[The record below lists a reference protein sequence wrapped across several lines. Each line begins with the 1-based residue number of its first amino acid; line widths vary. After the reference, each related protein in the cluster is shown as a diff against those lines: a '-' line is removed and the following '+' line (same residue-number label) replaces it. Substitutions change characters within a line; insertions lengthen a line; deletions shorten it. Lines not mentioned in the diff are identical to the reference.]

1 MGGGNFSNRPGN
13 PDRLLLDGTTNLS
26 VNIGDSVTLQ
36 AYALSPVSIASAL
49 RTGLGVNFQITGG
62 TCTTNAQIYGYNVAG
77 GSTVNAWRNPSAY
90 HYLPTRLAPDNGLV
104 WVRARGNTCTDG
116 QTTIIKVYIPSD
128 AHSGASGSRFPND
141 LVAWLTP
148 TNSTPVNF
156 TITWHNTA
164 YVTAITVNPASTSL
178 ANGSTTSFTAT
189 CTLCNGSTT
198 NCTSN
203 ANTSWG
209 DTGNLTQ
216 QSPPNRFLG
225 SGAPCPAGG
234 HGTPKATYNDGSHPQ
249 VSNTSSVTVTNAL
262 QSVSVNPTSAIERA
276 SVGYKLTGTCLV
288 GTTGDVTAGS
298 TMSGGCSG
306 SAGGPATM
314 GWTCGN
320 VKPPT
325 DCTITENVSGS
336 NKTATITLNNDP
348 SDAVIGASCAIAGA
362 DVQEGSSAALGCIYS
377 WNNSEGNC
385 GDADAAAQV
394 TGTTCFKDGANGLPG
409 VKCGNHGHEPGLDLH
424 HLLWRDRRGD
434 LHRPGP

>member
-1 MGGGNFSNRPGN
+1 MKTKGFVRLTLIGGLFLTLLLLLTPAAKAQKTGAYYWGDGDGNGSIGGPDLNVLYAVIANGNVNDASEYTGYPQSRYRQDLDGNGSISGPDANVMYGWAAGNFSNRPGN
-13 PDRLLLDGTTNLS
+13 PDRLLLNGTTNLS

-189 CTLCNGSTT
+189 CTLSNGSTT
-198 NCTSN
+198 DCTSD
-203 ANTSWG
+203 ANT
-209 DTGNLTQ
+209 
-216 QSPPNRFLG
+216 P
-225 SGAPCPAGG
+225 GATPA
-234 HGTPKATYNDGSHPQ
+234 TLPSSHLPIG
-249 VSNTSSVTVTNAL
+249 SSVRVL
-262 QSVSVNPTSAIERA
+262 
-276 SVGYKLTGTCLV
+276 
-288 GTTGDVTAGS
+288 
-298 TMSGGCSG
+298 
-306 SAGGPATM
+306 PARRRT
-314 GWTCGN
+314 W
-320 VKPPT
+320 
-325 DCTITENVSGS
+325 
-336 NKTATITLNNDP
+336 
-348 SDAVIGASCAIAGA
+348 
-362 DVQEGSSAALGCIYS
+362 
-377 WNNSEGNC
+377 NSESN
-385 GDADAAAQV
+385 
-394 TGTTCFKDGANGLPG
+394 L
-409 VKCGNHGHEPGLDLH
+409 
-424 HLLWRDRRGD
+424 
-434 LHRPGP
+434 